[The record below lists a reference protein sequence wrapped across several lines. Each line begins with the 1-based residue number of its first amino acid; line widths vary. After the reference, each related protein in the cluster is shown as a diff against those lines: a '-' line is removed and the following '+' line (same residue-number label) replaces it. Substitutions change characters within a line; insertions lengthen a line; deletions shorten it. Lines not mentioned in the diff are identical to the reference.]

1 MDRSISIAKFLQGVF
16 KIQIWFEFVDSK
28 GNWSDGIS
36 RLLQDDPFACKHNF
50 PVSELVPDATFWAE
64 DLEILWHRILA
75 MTP

>member
-36 RLLQDDPFACKHNF
+36 RLLQDDPFAYQHNF